1 MRINKKDMI
10 VTITGKIIEVLPKRA
25 GVSKNGNEWTSQSY
39 VIEDENGEK
48 LAFDVFGQNKIDE
61 YNLANGTKASVTVK
75 IESKNW
81 QGKWFTSANC
91 TACISNSAPKEPAP
105 QQQVQQAAQR
115 PVQQQVPRQEVTA
128 DSLPF

>member
-1 MRINKKDMI
+1 MI
-10 VTITGKIIEVLPKRA
+10 VTITGKIIEVLPKRT
-25 GVSKNGNEWTSQSY
+25 GVSKTGNEWVSQSY

-91 TACISNSAPKEPAP
+91 TACISNSAPKKPTLQP
-105 QQQVQQAAQR
+105 QVQQAPQV
-115 PVQQQVPRQEVTA
+115 PVQQQAPRQEVTA
-128 DSLPF
+128 DELPF